1 MLHFRYIKAKKFWL
15 LSFMFTRIY
24 YFDMKVGEVYV
35 TYLKI
40 KVQYLIFLSFRKKI
54 LKSMVYVAL

>member
-1 MLHFRYIKAKKFWL
+1 
-15 LSFMFTRIY
+15 MFTRIY

-40 KVQYLIFLSFRKKI
+40 KVQYLIFTSYPLEKNLKKHGLCSFMIIVKI
-54 LKSMVYVAL
+54 I